1 MLYRIKNSH
10 LSISLYIYLFNIL
23 SFKLSHNKIRI
34 DSQISSYVQNKVST
48 LTRRDSVDMGN
59 NTFKKKIEPAYKIL
73 K

>member
-59 NTFKKKIEPAYKIL
+59 NTFKKNRTSI
-73 K
+73 

>member
-59 NTFKKKIEPAYKIL
+59 NTFKKKSNQHIKF
-73 K
+73 